1 MRNNIKTL
9 VLSFAL
15 SIYSMTTFAA
25 NSGEEDFITM
35 VDDPS
40 NPGSDPGAPI
50 NDYIVPMLLLGILVG
65 YRMIRLGLKETTIKK

>member
-25 NSGEEDFITM
+25 NSGEEDFIAM
-35 VDDPS
+35 VDPS

-50 NDYIVPMLLLGILVG
+50 GDYIIPMLLLGIALSF
-65 YRMIRLGLKETTIKK
+65 YLLKKRKTA

>member
-25 NSGEEDFITM
+25 NSSGDEDFIAM
-35 VDDPS
+35 FDPS
-40 NPGSDPGAPI
+40 DPGSDPGAPI
-50 NDYIVPMLLLGILVG
+50 GDYIIPMLLVG
-65 YRMIRLGLKETTIKK
+65 VIGGMYWLRKKVVLK

>member
-25 NSGEEDFITM
+25 NSGEEDFIAM
-35 VDDPS
+35 VDPS
-40 NPGSDPGAPI
+40 DPGSDPGAPI
-50 NDYIVPMLLLGILVG
+50 GDYIIPMLLLGIALSF
-65 YRMIRLGLKETTIKK
+65 YLLKKRKTA

>member
-35 VDDPS
+35 VDPS
-40 NPGSDPGAPI
+40 DPGSDPGAPI
-50 NDYIVPMLLLGILVG
+50 GDYIIPMLLLGIALSF
-65 YRMIRLGLKETTIKK
+65 YLLKKRKTA

>member
-50 NDYIVPMLLLGILVG
+50 GDYIIPMLLLGIALSF
-65 YRMIRLGLKETTIKK
+65 YLLKKRKTA

>member
-1 MRNNIKTL
+1 MKNNIKTL

-35 VDDPS
+35 ADPS
-40 NPGSDPGAPI
+40 DPGSDPGAPI
-50 NDYIVPMLLLGILVG
+50 GDYIIPMLIFGIALSFYLL
-65 YRMIRLGLKETTIKK
+65 KKRKTA

>member
-25 NSGEEDFITM
+25 NSSGEEDFIAM
-35 VDDPS
+35 ADPAG
-40 NPGSDPGAPI
+40 PGSDPGAPI
-50 NDYIVPMLLLGILVG
+50 GDFIIPMLIFGIALSFYLL
-65 YRMIRLGLKETTIKK
+65 KKRKTA

>member
-9 VLSFAL
+9 VLSFAI

-35 VDDPS
+35 VDPS
-40 NPGSDPGAPI
+40 DPGSDPGAPI
-50 NDYIVPMLLLGILVG
+50 GDFIIPMLILGIALSF
-65 YRMIRLGLKETTIKK
+65 YLLKKRKTA

>member
-35 VDDPS
+35 ADPS
-40 NPGSDPGAPI
+40 DPGSDPGAPI
-50 NDYIVPMLLLGILVG
+50 GDFIIPMLLLGIALSF
-65 YRMIRLGLKETTIKK
+65 YLLKKRKTA

>member
-35 VDDPS
+35 VDPS
-40 NPGSDPGAPI
+40 DPGSDPGAPI
-50 NDYIVPMLLLGILVG
+50 GDFIIPMLILGIALSF
-65 YRMIRLGLKETTIKK
+65 YLLKKRKTA

>member
-9 VLSFAL
+9 VLSFVL

-50 NDYIVPMLLLGILVG
+50 GDYIIPMLLVGVVIG
-65 YRMIRLGLKETTIKK
+65 YRLLKQKKQLAK

>member
-25 NSGEEDFITM
+25 NSGEEDFIAM
-35 VDDPS
+35 VDDPAG
-40 NPGSDPGAPI
+40 PGSDPGAPI
-50 NDYIVPMLLLGILVG
+50 GDYIIPMLLFGVIGGIYWLRKKAV
-65 YRMIRLGLKETTIKK
+65 LK

>member
-25 NSGEEDFITM
+25 NSGEEDFMTM
-35 VDDPS
+35 ADPS
-40 NPGSDPGAPI
+40 DPGSDPGAPI
-50 NDYIVPMLLLGILVG
+50 GDYIIPMLLLGIALSF
-65 YRMIRLGLKETTIKK
+65 YLLKKRKTA

>member
-35 VDDPS
+35 VDPS
-40 NPGSDPGAPI
+40 DPGSDPGAPI
-50 NDYIVPMLLLGILVG
+50 SDFIIPMLIFGIALSFYLL
-65 YRMIRLGLKETTIKK
+65 KKRKTA

>member
-1 MRNNIKTL
+1 MKNNIKTL

-35 VDDPS
+35 ADPS
-40 NPGSDPGAPI
+40 DPGSDPGAPI
-50 NDYIVPMLLLGILVG
+50 GDFIIPMLIFGIALSFYLL
-65 YRMIRLGLKETTIKK
+65 KKRKTA

>member
-35 VDDPS
+35 VDPS
-40 NPGSDPGAPI
+40 DPGSDPGAPI
-50 NDYIVPMLLLGILVG
+50 GDYIIPMLIFGIALSFYLL
-65 YRMIRLGLKETTIKK
+65 KKRKTA

>member
-1 MRNNIKTL
+1 MKNNIKTL

-25 NSGEEDFITM
+25 NSSGEEDFIAM
-35 VDDPS
+35 FDPS

-50 NDYIVPMLLLGILVG
+50 SDFIIPMLIFGIALSFYLL
-65 YRMIRLGLKETTIKK
+65 KKRKTA

>member
-35 VDDPS
+35 VDPS
-40 NPGSDPGAPI
+40 DPGSDPGAPI
-50 NDYIVPMLLLGILVG
+50 GDYIIPMLLVGVVIG
-65 YRMIRLGLKETTIKK
+65 YRLLKQKKQLAK